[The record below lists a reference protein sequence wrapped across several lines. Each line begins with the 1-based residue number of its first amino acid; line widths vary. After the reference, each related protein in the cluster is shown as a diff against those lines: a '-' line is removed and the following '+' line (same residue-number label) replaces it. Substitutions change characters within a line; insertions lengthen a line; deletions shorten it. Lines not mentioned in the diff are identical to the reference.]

1 MIGGIGTIEIMLI
14 GIILIII
21 PAVLLGLLYL
31 VIKKATKDGIKE
43 AKNK

>member
-1 MIGGIGTIEIMLI
+1 MLGGIGTIEILLI
-14 GIILIII
+14 CIVLIII
-21 PAVLLGLLYL
+21 FLGLLYL